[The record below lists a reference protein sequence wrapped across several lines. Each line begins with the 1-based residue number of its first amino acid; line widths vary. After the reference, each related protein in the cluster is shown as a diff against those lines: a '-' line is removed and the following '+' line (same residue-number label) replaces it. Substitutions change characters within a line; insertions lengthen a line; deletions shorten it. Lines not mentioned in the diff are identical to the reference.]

1 MQKIESLDKKE
12 ALRYLGYGNNE
23 PDEQV
28 KKMLDEC
35 EKQITDIVKPA
46 FAYKIFDI
54 EWKDDG
60 IYIPGTTLV
69 FTGESIREHLEGCEK
84 VILMCATSGQ
94 EVDRLI
100 RTTQIR
106 GMAKA
111 VIMDALAS
119 VSVEYVCNE
128 AERLIRDN
136 VKDYYFTWRFSPGYG
151 DLPIEIQGSFLN
163 VLDAPKTMG
172 VSVTAGDML
181 TPTKSVTAIIGLSK
195 EPLKAKTRGCI
206 SCSMNERCKFRAGGT
221 HCGF

>member
-1 MQKIESLDKKE
+1 MRKIESLDKKE

-23 PDEQV
+23 PNEQV
-28 KKMLDEC
+28 KQMLDEC
-35 EKQITDIVKPA
+35 EKQITDTAKPA
-46 FAYKIFDI
+46 FVYKVFDI

-69 FTGESIREHLEGCEK
+69 FTGKSIREHLEGCEK

-128 AERLIRDN
+128 AERLIKDN

-151 DLPIEIQGSFLN
+151 DLPIEIQANFLN
-163 VLDAPKTMG
+163 VLDAPKTVG

-206 SCSMNERCKFRAGGT
+206 SCNMNKRCKFRAGGT

>member
-1 MQKIESLDKKE
+1 MQKIETLDKKE

-28 KKMLDEC
+28 KQMLDEC
-35 EKQITDIVKPA
+35 EKQIRDAATPA
-46 FAYKIFDI
+46 FVYKVFDI
-54 EWKDDG
+54 DRHDDG

-69 FTGESIREHLEGCEK
+69 FHGESIKEHLDGCEK

-100 RTTQIR
+100 RTAQIR
-106 GMAKA
+106 RMSKA
-111 VIMDALAS
+111 VIMDSLAS

-128 AERLIRDN
+128 AEKQIRDKI
-136 VKDYYFTWRFSPGYG
+136 KDYYFTWRFSPGYG
-151 DLPIEIQGSFLN
+151 DLPIDIQGRFLS
-163 VLDAPKTMG
+163 VLDAQKTIG

-206 SCSMNERCKFRAGGT
+206 SCNMNERCKFRAGGT